1 MKKVLAILLALA
13 MVLSFAACKTTEPA
27 AEATEAPAA
36 EATEA
41 PAVEATEAPVTEGT
55 YEIALVTDVGNIDDQ
70 SFNQS
75 TWEGVKMY
83 AEANGKTYNYYRPT
97 EDSDAARVEAMKTAV
112 EKGAKVIVCPG
123 YMFGPSITEAQAL
136 YPDVMFL
143 GIDLTT
149 GDMTPTAN
157 TTICSYQEEIAGYMA
172 GYAVVMEGYTKL
184 GFCGGMA
191 VPAVVRYG
199 YGFVQG
205 ANAAAAEL
213 GKTAD
218 VSIKYWYANSFAPSD
233 EIKIKM
239 DGWYSDGTEVVFAC
253 GGGLFASVVAAADEA
268 NPKGWVVGVDVDQG
282 YISDRI
288 ITSAL
293 KELKNTTADYLTK
306 LYDNGGT
313 WPADLAGQYQLLGAA
328 TKSVGLP
335 TDGWLFTTFTVD
347 QYNAVFAKILDGT
360 LVVSNDIAAAPTVE
374 IAVEYL
380 S

>member
-1 MKKVLAILLALA
+1 MKKVLAILLVLA
-13 MVLSFAACKTTEPA
+13 MVLSFAACKTQK
-27 AEATEAPAA
+27 
-36 EATEA
+36 
-41 PAVEATEAPVTEGT
+41 GN
-55 YEIALVTDVGNIDDQ
+55 YEIAMVTDVGNIDDQ

-75 TWEGVKMY
+75 TWEACKAF

-97 EDSDAARVEAMKTAV
+97 EDSDAARVEAMKNAV
-112 EKGAKVIVCPG
+112 ENGAKVIVCPG

-143 GIDLTT
+143 GIDLTMK
-149 GDMTPTAN
+149 DMTPTAN
-157 TTICSYQEEIAGYMA
+157 TTICSFQEEIAGFCA
-172 GYAVVMEGYTKL
+172 GYAVVMDGHTKL

-218 VSIKYWYANSFAPSD
+218 VSIKYWYSNTFSASD

-239 DGWYSDGTEVVFAC
+239 DGWYTDGVEVVFAC
-253 GGGLFASVVAAADEA
+253 GGGIFASVVAAADEA
-268 NPKGWVVGVDVDQG
+268 NPKGWVVGVDVDQASK
-282 YISDRI
+282 SDRFI
-288 ITSAL
+288 ISAYKDL
-293 KELKNTTADYLTK
+293 PKTTTDYLTK
-306 LYDNGGT
+306 LYANGGT
-313 WPADLAGQYQLLGAA
+313 WPADLAGQYTLLGAA
-328 TKSVGLP
+328 TKAVGLP
-335 TDGWLFTTFTVD
+335 TTESSWRFTSFTVD
-347 QYNAVFAKILDGT
+347 QYNALFAKILDGT
-360 LVVSNDIAAAPTVE
+360 LVVSNVETVAPTVE